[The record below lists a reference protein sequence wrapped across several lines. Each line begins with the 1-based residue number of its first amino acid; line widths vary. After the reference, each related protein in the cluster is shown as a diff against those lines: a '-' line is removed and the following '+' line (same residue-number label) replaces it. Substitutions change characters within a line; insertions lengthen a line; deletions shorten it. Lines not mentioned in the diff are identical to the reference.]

1 MGLEGF
7 VLLAEMVQERK
18 SLFLY
23 QSFRRK
29 QWFQKE
35 IFKVFKLVVRSQY
48 GYSVVAD
55 ISWFFRKFSRK
66 DYDTGILKCSWK
78 NTINKKQQ
86 KTHIKYNK
94 NLIKTERYVLLFVD
108 AQGRM
113 AYNGCI

>member
-1 MGLEGF
+1 MD
-7 VLLAEMVQERK
+7 K
-18 SLFLY
+18 Y
-23 QSFRRK
+23 
-29 QWFQKE
+29 
-35 IFKVFKLVVRSQY
+35 
-48 GYSVVAD
+48 VAWVNETK
-55 ISWFFRKFSRK
+55 I
-66 DYDTGILKCSWK
+66 K